1 MLLVCAQEWLL
12 SGHEVCSS
20 NLLVAGLF
28 LWCLIPPLALAAKRL
43 VTWYILVIG
52 SLSLWVLL
60 DHTCSSC
67 SVIDPESLLA
77 CITGEPGPCQ
87 RAGSE
92 LFGPRALVWLG
103 SPRTTAD
110 IRWSQKEVNSKTR
123 DDSEMTRVTNRSN
136 GKDWMQ
142 REMKL
147 SQNGAKSI
155 DN

>member
-1 MLLVCAQEWLL
+1 M
-12 SGHEVCSS
+12 CSS